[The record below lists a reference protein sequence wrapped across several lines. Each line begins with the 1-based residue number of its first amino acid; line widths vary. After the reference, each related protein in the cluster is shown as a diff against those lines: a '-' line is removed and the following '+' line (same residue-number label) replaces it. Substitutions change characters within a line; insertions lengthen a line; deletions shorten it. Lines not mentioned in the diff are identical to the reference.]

1 MALPRSAL
9 HPVAAATGAAFQ
21 ERHGWDLATVY
32 STVEEEYLALT
43 TAAGVHDA
51 SYTGR
56 LRAIGADGLDLL
68 NRLSTNKVL
77 DLQPGQGAPTILT
90 TARGRILDLI
100 GVVNVDDYILLI
112 TSPGAQQKV
121 IDWLDKYTIME
132 DLVVEDITGE
142 STMLSVLGPASKA
155 AVESAAGTSLNELPP
170 YHSVTAEMAG
180 HQVRIVNRPF
190 GGLPSFDLLM
200 DPDASA
206 GVWDHLSKSG
216 VPPVGEEA
224 LEAVRLSYAVPAY
237 GHELGESYNPL
248 EAGLIGSIDFAKGCY
263 IGQEVIA
270 RLDTYQKIQKHLVRL
285 EFSADATVSEG
296 DTLNDDGHDVGKVT
310 SVTKL
315 PNGLGLVG
323 MAYVRKASA
332 SPGNVLELADPSS
345 GQAEIT
351 ALPHLFG
358 PDKIS

>member
-1 MALPRSAL
+1 MALRRSAL

-21 ERHGWDLATVY
+21 ERHGWNIATVY

-112 TSPGAQQKV
+112 TSPGAQQQV

-206 GVWDHLSKSG
+206 GVWNHLSKSG

-224 LEAVRLSYAVPAY
+224 LEAVRLSYAVPA
-237 GHELGESYNPL
+237 
-248 EAGLIGSIDFAKGCY
+248 
-263 IGQEVIA
+263 
-270 RLDTYQKIQKHLVRL
+270 
-285 EFSADATVSEG
+285 
-296 DTLNDDGHDVGKVT
+296 
-310 SVTKL
+310 
-315 PNGLGLVG
+315 
-323 MAYVRKASA
+323 
-332 SPGNVLELADPSS
+332 
-345 GQAEIT
+345 
-351 ALPHLFG
+351 
-358 PDKIS
+358 

>member
-1 MALPRSAL
+1 
-9 HPVAAATGAAFQ
+9 
-21 ERHGWDLATVY
+21 
-32 STVEEEYLALT
+32 
-43 TAAGVHDA
+43 
-51 SYTGR
+51 
-56 LRAIGADGLDLL
+56 
-68 NRLSTNKVL
+68 
-77 DLQPGQGAPTILT
+77 
-90 TARGRILDLI
+90 
-100 GVVNVDDYILLI
+100 
-112 TSPGAQQKV
+112 
-121 IDWLDKYTIME
+121 
-132 DLVVEDITGE
+132 
-142 STMLSVLGPASKA
+142 
-155 AVESAAGTSLNELPP
+155 
-170 YHSVTAEMAG
+170 
-180 HQVRIVNRPF
+180 
-190 GGLPSFDLLM
+190 
-200 DPDASA
+200 
-206 GVWDHLSKSG
+206 
-216 VPPVGEEA
+216 VGEEA

>member
-1 MALPRSAL
+1 MALQRSAL
-9 HPVAAATGAAFQ
+9 HSVTAAAGVAFQ

-32 STVEEEYLALT
+32 STAEEEYQAVT
-43 TAAGVHDA
+43 TAAGVHDT
-51 SYTGR
+51 SYMGR
-56 LRAIGADGLDLL
+56 LKAIGDDGLDLL

-77 DLQPGQGAPTILT
+77 DLEPGQGAPTILT
-90 TARGRILDLI
+90 TDRGRILDLI

-112 TSPGAQQKV
+112 TSPGAQQQV

-142 STMLSVLGPASKA
+142 TTMLSVLGPASQV
-155 AVESAAGTSLNELPP
+155 AVESAAGILLNQLPP
-170 YHSVTAEMAG
+170 YHSLTAEMAG
-180 HQVRIVNRPF
+180 HRVRIVNRPF
-190 GGLPSFDLLM
+190 GELPSFDLLM
-200 DPDASA
+200 DPDAAA
-206 GVWDHLSKSG
+206 GVWEHLSASG

-224 LEAVRLSYAVPAY
+224 FEAVRLSYAVPAY

-248 EAGLIGSIDFAKGCY
+248 EAGLIGSIDFTKGCY

-296 DTLNDDGHDVGKVT
+296 DTLNDDGREVGKVT
-310 SVTKL
+310 SVTRI
-315 PNGLGLVG
+315 PAGQGLIGL
-323 MAYVRKASA
+323 AYVRKASA

-345 GQAEIT
+345 GQAQIT
-351 ALPHLFG
+351 ALPQMFG
-358 PDKIS
+358 PEQS